1 MTKTTPKM
9 YLGIDW
15 GAKKIGLAVGDDHT
29 NVAVPWLIVKD
40 LAEVLQLLKKE
51 MIDVVVVGE
60 PKHLLGKSDSKEFNK
75 FLEELKKKI
84 KLPVELIDERLST
97 SLANRLGYNKQLT
110 VRQNKKVKP
119 GDDAIAAM
127 IILQSY
133 FDSHE
138 KQQTTNNS

>member
-1 MTKTTPKM
+1 M

-40 LAEVLQLLKKE
+40 LAEVLKLIKKE
-51 MIDVVVVGE
+51 TIDVVVVGE
-60 PKHLLGKSDSKEFNK
+60 PKHLAGQSDSKDFTK
-75 FLEELKKKI
+75 FLEELKSKT

-97 SLANRLGYNKQLT
+97 RLANSLGYDKQMT
-110 VRQNKKVKP
+110 VRQNKKVKQ
-119 GDDAIAAM
+119 GDDAVAAM

-133 FDSHE
+133 LDSHE
-138 KQQTTNNS
+138 